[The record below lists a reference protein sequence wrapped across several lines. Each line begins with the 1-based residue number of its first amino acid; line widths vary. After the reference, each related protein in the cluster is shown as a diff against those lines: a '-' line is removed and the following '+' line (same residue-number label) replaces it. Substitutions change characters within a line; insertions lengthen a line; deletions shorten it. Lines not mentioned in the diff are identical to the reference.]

1 MGILPVNESYA
12 KAFERAIDPDVFRL
26 ETRRKRMKQ
35 PIDEENYAF
44 DLVFYVKSDHAV
56 SFRIEDFKNQ
66 AGYLRLGKRGAGKDN
81 DCTIIDDAIFQI
93 EVKRAKKM
101 GHTHAHQQ
109 LEAGERWL
117 HHVLWLV
124 VGDDEELINAA
135 KMPLFNVVIQL
146 NDSRHSL
153 SRSYP
158 VKKDGE
164 VYRIVVGKGQKIID
178 FSHAKSELMQKYL
191 GDDFSV

>member
-1 MGILPVNESYA
+1 MNDAYA
-12 KAFERAIDPDVFRL
+12 KAFKQAIDPDVFRS
-26 ETRRKRMKQ
+26 ETRGKKVKQ
-35 PIDEENYAF
+35 RIDEENYAF
-44 DLVFYVKSDHAV
+44 DLVFHVKSDHAV

-66 AGYLRLGKRGAGKDN
+66 AGYLRSGKRGAGKDN

-101 GHTHAHQQ
+101 GHTHAHEQ
-109 LEAGERWL
+109 LEAGKRWL

-135 KMPLFNVVIQL
+135 KMPLFNVIIQL
-146 NDSRHSL
+146 NNRHSL

-164 VYRIVVGKGQKIID
+164 VYRIIVWEGQKIID
-178 FSHAKSELMQKYL
+178 LSRAKSVLMQKRL